1 MSLHIRVSGMRKT
14 VILGEYDLDTK
25 RVRLLPRFEGA
36 VNTSI
41 GTQRKDTRLHVGR
54 WLSWDNERLRAA
66 LVTGAPGFAP
76 LKNCH
81 KQLAILPHSSLKQKL
96 IGVSNTV
103 TLIPLR

>member
-1 MSLHIRVSGMRKT
+1 MRKT

-54 WLSWDNERLRAA
+54 
-66 LVTGAPGFAP
+66 
-76 LKNCH
+76 
-81 KQLAILPHSSLKQKL
+81 
-96 IGVSNTV
+96 
-103 TLIPLR
+103 